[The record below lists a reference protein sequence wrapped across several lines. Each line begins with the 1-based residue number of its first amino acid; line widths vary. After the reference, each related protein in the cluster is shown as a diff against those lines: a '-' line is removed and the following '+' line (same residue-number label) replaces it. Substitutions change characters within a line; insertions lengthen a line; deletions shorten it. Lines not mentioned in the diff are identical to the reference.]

1 MVALSEQYNF
11 ASVIDEF
18 IALKSFPTPNG
29 DALRE
34 RMRKRA
40 LEILGHPDIRYMPAF
55 KLLDLLAEMVN
66 TAAEIAAEP
75 QLRRNEAQALLDSH
89 MSDTAPLIAHFILE
103 AALERARYEPM
114 MVEAAGADALA
125 YRNLMLSKRWQAML
139 AAHQAHAP
147 LPAEWAQAVEHAV
160 LQVISA
166 AAFTEYRV
174 GPLLQF
180 FAEMLATARQLHETA
195 APLAQLNDHLG
206 EHSPLWKRYALKN
219 ARYREHAPTD
229 PHADHRDLPAQS
241 RIPAIPLPVKH
252 SLH

>member
-18 IALKSFPTPNG
+18 IALKSFPLPHG
-29 DALRE
+29 DFLRE

-40 LEILGHPDIRYMPAF
+40 LDILAHPDIRYMPAF
-55 KLLDLLAEMVN
+55 KLLDMLAEMVN

-89 MSDTAPLIAHFILE
+89 ISDTAPLIAHFILE

-114 MVEAAGADALA
+114 ILEAAGADALA

-147 LPAEWAQAVEHAV
+147 LPEEWSQTVSNAV

-166 AAFTEYRV
+166 PVFGEYRV

-195 APLAQLNDHLG
+195 APLAQLGDHIG
-206 EHSPLWKRYALKN
+206 EQSALWKRYALKN
-219 ARYREHAPTD
+219 ARYREHASSD
-229 PHADHRDLPAQS
+229 PHDGHRDLPMQS
-241 RIPAIPLPVKH
+241 RIPPIPLPGKH

>member
-11 ASVIDEF
+11 SSVIDEF
-18 IALKSFPTPNG
+18 IALKSFPLPHG
-29 DALRE
+29 DFLRE

-66 TAAEIAAEP
+66 TASAIAAEP
-75 QLRRNEAQALLDSH
+75 QLRRNEAQALLSSH
-89 MSDTAPLIAHFILE
+89 ISDTAPLIAHFILE

-114 MVEAAGADALA
+114 VVEAAGADALA

-147 LPAEWAQAVEHAV
+147 LPVDWSQIIGDYV

-166 AAFTEYRV
+166 STFADYRV
-174 GPLLQF
+174 GPLLQL

-195 APLAQLNDHLG
+195 SPMAQLRDHIG

-219 ARYREHAPTD
+219 ARYREHASTD
-229 PHADHRDLPAQS
+229 PHEDHRDLPAQS
-241 RIPAIPLPVKH
+241 RIPPIPLPGKH

>member
-11 ASVIDEF
+11 VSVIDEF
-18 IALKSFPTPNG
+18 IALKSFPLPHG
-29 DALRE
+29 DFLRE

-40 LEILGHPDIRYMPAF
+40 LEILSHPDIRYMPAF
-55 KLLDLLAEMVN
+55 KLLDLSAEMVN
-66 TAAEIAAEP
+66 TAAAIAAEP

-89 MSDTAPLIAHFILE
+89 ISDAAPIVAHFMLE

-114 MVEAAGADALA
+114 VVDATGADALA
-125 YRNLMLSKRWQAML
+125 YRNLMLAKRWQAML
-139 AAHQAHAP
+139 AAHQAHAA
-147 LPAEWAQAVEHAV
+147 LPEDWVLAVGDHV

-166 AAFTEYRV
+166 PHFVDYRV

-180 FAEMLATARQLHETA
+180 FAEMLAIARQLHDTA
-195 APLAQLNDHLG
+195 APLTQLRQHIG
-206 EHSPLWKRYALKN
+206 EHGALWKRYALKN

-241 RIPAIPLPVKH
+241 RVPPIPLPAKH